1 MTIPGKVIEA
11 GEKVADVAER
21 TTKRAKAIVQ
31 EEARFGKEV
40 MKDFVFGP
48 DCEDRR
54 PHHEKPPEPKS
65 PRPPAQAR
73 GTPEPTQSPPAP
85 EPDAPSTAKSQREQ
99 MMDELRQVRDR
110 ASSKDRSRDP
120 GDRGDDR

>member
-21 TTKRAKAIVQ
+21 TTKKAKAIVQ

-48 DCEDRR
+48 DREDRR

-73 GTPEPTQSPPAP
+73 VTAEPTQ
-85 EPDAPSTAKSQREQ
+85 
-99 MMDELRQVRDR
+99 
-110 ASSKDRSRDP
+110 
-120 GDRGDDR
+120 